1 MSLIRF
7 TAACALLLLAA
18 CAAPP
23 VGNGPSVARNA
34 SAAVHEVVLDNGL
47 KVIVKED
54 HRAPVVVSQIWYKV
68 GASDE
73 PDGLTGISHVL
84 EHLMFKGTPKYP
96 AGSFSRIIAENGG
109 RENAFTGPD
118 YTAYFQTLEKSRLPV
133 AFELEADRM
142 RNLVLDPAEFAKEVR
157 VVMEERRLRTD
168 DQPEALAYEK
178 FMNTAYRVHSY
189 KNPIIGWMRDLE
201 KMTIADVRA
210 WYRRWY
216 VPNNATLVVAGD
228 VEPRAVVALARQH
241 FGPIPAGRVERTHIP
256 AEPPQIAPRRSTL
269 KAPAQV
275 PNLIIGYHVPAYG
288 HAEETWEP
296 YALMVLNGILGGG
309 NSSRFQRE
317 LVRGTAVAS
326 GIASGYNAAARHPGL
341 FTINGTPVNGQT
353 VRKLEAAVRAQIRR
367 LQDEPV
373 TAEELERIK
382 AQVVASDV
390 YQRDSV
396 FYQAMK
402 IGTLETVGLD
412 WRLADDFVARLRA
425 VTAAQVQAVAKKYLI
440 ESNMTVTVLEPQPG
454 RPKPRRPAP
463 PGGGHGR

>member
-1 MSLIRF
+1 MSLLRF
-7 TAACALLLLAA
+7 TAGSALLLLAA

-23 VGNGPSVARNA
+23 VGNNPSLARNA
-34 SAAVHEVVLDNGL
+34 APAVHEAVLDNGL

-84 EHLMFKGTPKYP
+84 EHMMFKGTPKYP
-96 AGSFSRIIAENGG
+96 AGSFSRLIAENGG

-142 RNLVLDPAEFAKEVR
+142 RNLVLDEAEFAKEIR

-178 FMNTAYRVHSY
+178 FMHTAYTVHSY
-189 KNPIIGWMRDLE
+189 RNPIVGWMRDLE
-201 KMTIADVRA
+201 KMTVADVRA

-228 VEPRAVVALARQH
+228 VEPRAVVALARRH
-241 FGPIPAGRVERTHIP
+241 FGPIPAGPVERTRIP
-256 AEPPQIAPRRSTL
+256 AEPPQTAPRRSTL

-275 PNLIIGYHVPAYG
+275 PSLIIGYHVPAHG
-288 HAEETWEP
+288 DAGEAWEP

-326 GIASGYNAAARHPGL
+326 GIASGYSAVARHPGL
-341 FTINGTPVNGQT
+341 FTINGTPANGQS
-353 VRKLEAAVRAQIRR
+353 VDKLEAAVRAQIRR
-367 LQDEPV
+367 LQEEPV
-373 TAEELERIK
+373 TAGELERIK
-382 AQVVASDV
+382 AQVLAGDV

-402 IGTLETVGLD
+402 MGTLETVGLD
-412 WRLADDFVARLRA
+412 WRLADEFVARLRA
-425 VTAAQVQAVAKKYLI
+425 VTAAQVQAVAKKYLV

-454 RPKPRRPAP
+454 KLKPRRPAP
-463 PGGGHGR
+463 AGGGHGR